1 MTNRVPTLPWAARP
15 LGGQPGYGPGLQP
28 KNHRMWGSRHDCRSA
43 RGGPCP
49 PRAAQCVTR
58 RPPIRRPRSGR
69 PTSDPRATEAR
80 CLVGQGEERCDGAL
94 PLTFRLDRCVR
105 SLRVGRAL
113 RARLNAS
120 RDDQPIRRP
129 RSGRPTSDPGRPQ
142 GGSGRGAVRRGPRS
156 YFSEGSLRSVSLGG
170 PCAPRAAERVTGR
183 PPIRRPRSGRP
194 TADPG
199 RPQGGSGRG
208 AERRGPRSDLSEG
221 SLRSVSRGGPCAP
234 RAAQRVTGRL
244 PIRRPRSG
252 RPTSDPG
259 VAGPTAEKPQ
269 DEGIRAKRPGGIRLK
284 GLGEGAT
291 RGAGADP
298 SG

>member
-1 MTNRVPTLPWAARP
+1 MAVKRQSESSPT
-15 LGGQPGYGPGLQP
+15 
-28 KNHRMWGSRHDCRSA
+28 
-43 RGGPCP
+43 
-49 PRAAQCVTR
+49 
-58 RPPIRRPRSGR
+58 ISG
-69 PTSDPRATEAR
+69 
-80 CLVGQGEERCDGAL
+80 
-94 PLTFRLDRCVR
+94 
-105 SLRVGRAL
+105 VGRAL
-113 RARLNAS
+113 RARLNVS
-120 RDDQPIRRP
+120 RDDRRSAARGAAGPPQIR
-129 RSGRPTSDPGRPQ
+129 GRPQ
-142 GGSGRGAVRRGPRS
+142 GGSGRGAVRRGHPADLS
-156 YFSEGSLRSVSLGG
+156 AGWLRAVSRGG